1 MKNITAQDICEFEGQ
16 VVDIFEDWLD
26 NAGYKIPNQERD
38 ADDPDSGAEIWGD
51 DYDLIADEIDHV
63 IREPLENGTFTTLT
77 KNEADEL
84 INTVYNAFIEIT
96 KKNPSIQMWHAAEG
110 QLRTSVR
117 ETFEAWGV
125 A

>member
-1 MKNITAQDICEFEGQ
+1 MKNITVQDICEFKGQ
-16 VVDIFEDWLD
+16 VVDIFEDWLTE
-26 NAGYKIPNQERD
+26 AGYKIPNQERD

-51 DYDLIADEIDHV
+51 DYDLITDEIDRV
-63 IREPLENGTFTTLT
+63 IREPLENGTFAPLT

-84 INTVYNAFIEIT
+84 INNVYNAFIEII
-96 KKNPSIQMWHAAEG
+96 KKNPSIQMWNAAED

>member
-38 ADDPDSGAEIWGD
+38 VDDPDSGAEIWGD

-63 IREPLENGTFTTLT
+63 IREPLENGTFTPLT

-84 INTVYNAFIEIT
+84 INAVYNAFIEIT
-96 KKNPSIQMWHAAEG
+96 KKNPSIQMWHAAED
-110 QLRTSVR
+110 QLRTSVC